1 MTSQIQKAA
10 RIDELDGLRALL
22 ALWVVVAHI
31 FCWSG
36 FVEVQLP
43 RHGQY
48 VWSQFI
54 WAESAV
60 ETFIIL
66 SGFAISF
73 LLHARPQPYLQFM
86 TGRFFRLYPVYL
98 ICLLAAWAG
107 TCLEPAIFQDASWR
121 NTFYFGGVHSP
132 CPAPPGPATARKD
145 VVLHLLGALGDYRQP
160 LMAFSSGIPAAFFF
174 GGRGGTADSRT
185 AACFWCCGA
194 AARLGWKSR

>member
-1 MTSQIQKAA
+1 MGC
-10 RIDELDGLRALL
+10 RR
-22 ALWVVVAHI
+22 HI

-36 FVEVQLP
+36 LVEVQLP

-48 VWSQFI
+48 VCTQFI
-54 WAESAV
+54 WSEPPSNFHHFQWIRHFVSSPCAAP
-60 ETFIIL
+60 
-66 SGFAISF
+66 A
-73 LLHARPQPYLQFM
+73 YLQFM
-86 TGRFFRLYPVYL
+86 TGLFFRLYPVDL
-98 ICLLAAWAG
+98 ICLLVAWVG
-107 TCLEPAIFQDASWR
+107 TCLDPAIFQDASWR
-121 NTFYFGGVHSP
+121 NTFYFGGVL
-132 CPAPPGPATARKD
+132 PPRSCSTRSATARKD